1 MTDLLAVVFLLAGG
15 TVTLVAAIGVARL
28 PDAFLRMHAATKAG
42 VVGSGLILI
51 GVGFAFDDVGTWLR
65 VAVIVLLLLVTTPV
79 SAHAL
84 GLGAYLGGARLW
96 GGTTADEL
104 AGVLR
109 RHDFDAPAEGE
120 EDRRG

>member
-1 MTDLLAVVFLLAGG
+1 MTDILAILFLLAGG
-15 TVTLVAAIGVARL
+15 FVTLVAAVGVARL

-51 GVGFAFDDVGTWLR
+51 GVGFAFDDGGTWLR
-65 VAVIVLLLLVTTPV
+65 VGVIVVLLLVTTPV

-104 AGVLR
+104 AGVLQ
-109 RHDFDAPAEGE
+109 RHDFDAAEE
-120 EDRRG
+120 QRRGGR